1 MNRGQTIIL
10 TNDGIVHRRIYASL
24 ALVDEYVPKM
34 YRPRFIAMT
43 RGDAYLLVLERLRS
57 WKIVS
62 RRKRRIWKLIIWF
75 IFLQK
80 CLPRVL

>member
-24 ALVDEYVPKM
+24 ALEDEYVPKM

-43 RGDAYLLVLERLRS
+43 RGDVYLLVLERLRS

-62 RRKRRIWKLIIWF
+62 RRKRRT
-75 IFLQK
+75 
-80 CLPRVL
+80 